1 LPVTPTRRVALEVLA
16 RAGRGG
22 RLDVAF
28 DAAVRPLPP
37 QDRRWLHE
45 LVYGVSRL
53 RGRLDHRLARHLRQP
68 IDEMA
73 PALADLLRLGAYQ
86 ILHMR
91 SVPPYAAVSQTVDQ
105 ARELGGRGAASLA
118 NAVLRKLSNEGESPA
133 HFPDPRTDPTGY
145 LSTWGSHPTW
155 LIERWL
161 QRWPWEQ
168 VAALVESNNR
178 QPPLSVVPLNA
189 SAGEALSR
197 LSRAGVQAREVGRGS
212 GALEVVDDS
221 SPASALAALGAAVV
235 QDPGA
240 ALVVAY
246 ADPPEGSR
254 IADLCAAPGGKTL
267 GLARGAR
274 WVVAADPA
282 LVRLRMVRE
291 NLARTG
297 VAAHL
302 VVARA
307 EKPPL
312 READVVLLDV
322 PCTGTGT
329 LRRHPDAR
337 WRLTPDEVGR
347 MARLQARLLD
357 GAARLVPSG
366 GLLVYSTCTLE
377 REENQDQV
385 AGFLEAHPDFRV
397 EATHSVD
404 PELLAEG
411 CLEVLPQRTG
421 FDGAFAARMRRV
433 STP

>member
-1 LPVTPTRRVALEVLA
+1 LAVTTARRVALEVLG
-16 RAGRGG
+16 RTGRGG
-22 RLDVAF
+22 RLDIAF

-53 RGRLDHRLARHLRQP
+53 RGRLDHRLARHLRRP
-68 IDEMA
+68 IDEMP

-133 HFPDPRTDPTGY
+133 HFPDPRSDPAGY
-145 LSTWGSHPTW
+145 LSTWGSHPRW
-155 LIERWL
+155 LVERWL
-161 QRWPWEQ
+161 ARWPWEE
-168 VAALVESNNR
+168 VAALVDANNR
-178 QPPLSVVPLNA
+178 QPPLSVVPLDGA
-189 SAGEALSR
+189 RGEALAR
-197 LSRAGVQAREVGRGS
+197 LSAAGIQAREAGRGS
-212 GALEVVDDS
+212 GALEVTDDAGPS
-221 SPASALAALGAAVV
+221 AALAALGAAVV

-246 ADPPEGSR
+246 ADAPEGSR

-267 GLARGAR
+267 GLGRHAR
-274 WVVAADPA
+274 WVVAADSSLP
-282 LVRLRMVRE
+282 RLRLVRE
-291 NLARTG
+291 NLVRTG
-297 VAAHL
+297 SRAHL
-302 VVARA
+302 VLARA
-307 EKPPL
+307 EAPPL
-312 READVVLLDV
+312 LEADLVLLDV
-322 PCTGTGT
+322 PCSGTGT

-337 WRLTPDEVGR
+337 WRLGPDDIGR
-347 MARLQARLLD
+347 MARLQARLLR
-357 GAARLVPSG
+357 GAARVVPSG

-377 REENQDQV
+377 PEENQDQV
-385 AGFLEAHPDFRV
+385 GGFLAAHPDFRL
-397 EATHSVD
+397 EATGAVAA
-404 PELLAEG
+404 ELLSGG

-433 STP
+433 AGP